1 MNVLLYAFGDAFGC
15 IFQQAAHLLVSG
27 ILIIIS
33 LGVKYDI
40 FGNLRRKY
48 VLPLFL
54 EASN

>member
-48 VLPLFL
+48 VLPLFSGGL
-54 EASN
+54 